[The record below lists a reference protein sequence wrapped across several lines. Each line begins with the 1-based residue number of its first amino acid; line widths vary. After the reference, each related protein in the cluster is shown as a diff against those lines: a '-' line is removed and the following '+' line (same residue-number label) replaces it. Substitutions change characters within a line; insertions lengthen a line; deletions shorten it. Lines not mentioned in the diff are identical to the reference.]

1 MKNTNSEIEVTK
13 LINNDDNQGVKDYID
28 VNNIKTYYQSIMKPD
43 RTVIAFNDGQQKILV
58 KEHQSEITDLVTKK
72 KQEIANIIIGQPRI
86 IFIET
91 ITRNA
96 AGFKVKHLININEI
110 SNITE
115 SSDSEMA
122 IITYKDGSQ
131 YIAYEQYIEIKKRIA
146 RSFDY

>member
-1 MKNTNSEIEVTK
+1 MAKKQIDPFMTKKVWWILEKDCRLIDHFGSLNEVLELCRISKGHTK
-13 LINNDDNQGVKDYID
+13 LYDGIYN
-28 VNNIKTYYQSIMKPD
+28 TQSE
-43 RTVIAFNDGQQKILV
+43 VIQ
-58 KEHQSEITDLVTKK
+58 EITDLVTKK